1 MPINEKNLKLIIK
14 IPIENNLRYRM
25 FEINERN
32 IRINDKK

>member
-14 IPIENNLRYRM
+14 IPIKNNLRYRM
-25 FEINERN
+25 LQINEIN